1 MELVEAGKQFAT
13 MLEHEEHGRPLD
25 ATLLWVMLRLD
36 IPYRVGRDV
45 PLLLRWPVARP
56 AGRRSHCAATLADA
70 SRGADL
76 GSLTYEAYAVD
87 PEQYART
94 RAR

>member
-1 MELVEAGKQFAT
+1 MELVEAGRQFAT